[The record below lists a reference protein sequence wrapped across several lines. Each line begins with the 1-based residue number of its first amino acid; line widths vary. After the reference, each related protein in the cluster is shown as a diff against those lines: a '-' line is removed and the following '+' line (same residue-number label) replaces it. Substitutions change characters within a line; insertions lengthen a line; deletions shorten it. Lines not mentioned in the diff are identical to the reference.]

1 MILSLVAALTYFTA
15 FPCVPRLTQAA
26 QPVLCLLTLAVRA
39 RQSLTGPRGL
49 PLQVAQSTV
58 VSLLAVAAVRLCVQ
72 RHTDAVDAPEE
83 KSQSQSLEQE
93 KSKKKKFKWSYT
105 FLSLFY
111 FNLIFFSYFFIFFY
125 FNFKYFLS
133 KIPKK
138 IISTFKKK

>member
-15 FPCVPRLTQAA
+15 FSCVPRLTQAA

-49 PLQVAQSTV
+49 PLQVAQGTV

-93 KSKKKKFKWSYT
+93 IFIKKKFLKWSYT

-111 FNLIFFSYFFIFFY
+111 FNLIFFLLFLYFFILI
-125 FNFKYFLS
+125 LS
-133 KIPKK
+133 I
-138 IISTFKKK
+138 F